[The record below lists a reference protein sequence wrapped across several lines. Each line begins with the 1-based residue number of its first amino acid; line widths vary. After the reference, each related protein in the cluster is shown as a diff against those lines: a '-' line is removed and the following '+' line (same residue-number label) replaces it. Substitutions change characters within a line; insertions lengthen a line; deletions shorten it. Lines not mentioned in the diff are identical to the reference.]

1 MSAQRMILRRAL
13 ATDVPA
19 MAQVAVAAYNQA
31 FAGILEP
38 EVLAQRDAG
47 FFEAHFAP
55 RVQHMHLAEQHGQV
69 LGYSLVTDGHLDQL
83 FIAPQSQGKG
93 VGAALLEQVEAQ
105 GTLSLECFRDNQ
117 RARAFYEAKGWRL
130 TRSYEREFAGKV
142 RAFVFYE
149 KAPTWATGRDPDRP
163 AGLGQVTRTI

>member
-1 MSAQRMILRRAL
+1 MMLRC
-13 ATDVPA
+13 ATPGDVPA
-19 MAQVAVAAYNQA
+19 MAAVAASAYRQA
-31 FAGILEP
+31 FAAILEP

-69 LGYSLVTDGHLDQL
+69 LGYSLVSDGHLDQL
-83 FIAPQSQGKG
+83 FIAPQAQGRG
-93 VGAALLEQVEAQ
+93 VGAALLAQVEAA
-105 GTLSLECFRDNQ
+105 GTQSLECFRDNQ
-117 RARAFYEAKGWRL
+117 RARAFYQAKGWRL
-130 TRSYEREFAGKV
+130 TRSYEREFAGRV

-163 AGLGQVTRTI
+163 AGLGKVTRTI